1 MLRKRCE
8 LCLVTSYNGQMKYF
22 RLIAVIIFIVAA
34 LLVFPNRIPEFAG
47 LWLLWCSIR
56 VVQEKLTRL
65 ELLLI
70 PMWLLI
76 KWPEMTWAVG
86 VFVALLLLVNFQI
99 KNPKRH
105 KLLVCLLWVGWAI
118 WLVHHHAGSSG
129 TNVSSNPG
137 GPVVCLGDSLTD
149 YGYPDE
155 LKKLIQQPVAD
166 FGFNGYTTDDGLK
179 LVAEIV
185 DLKPDKVVIELG
197 GHDYKNGESRSK
209 TEANLRSM
217 IESFHGAGAKIVLVE
232 IPHGFINDPWYGLDR
247 QLAREYDLDLIP
259 DTLIRRLVF
268 WGPLIPPGC
277 WFPTTQHLS
286 VDSLHPNDQGNQLM
300 AETVAGYLQ

>member
-1 MLRKRCE
+1 MR
-8 LCLVTSYNGQMKYF
+8 YF
-22 RLIAVIIFIVAA
+22 RFIVVIFFIVAA

-56 VVQEKLTRL
+56 VVQEKLTQL

-76 KWPEMTWAVG
+76 KWPEATWAMG
-86 VFVALLLLVNFQI
+86 IFVVAVLVVCALSQNSKQ
-99 KNPKRH
+99 R
-105 KLLVCLLWVGWAI
+105 KLLACLLWVGWAI

-129 TNVSSNPG
+129 TNVSSNPN

-185 DLKPDKVVIELG
+185 DLKPHTVVLELG
-197 GHDYKNGESRSK
+197 GHDFNTGESRSK

-217 IESFHGAGAKIVLVE
+217 IESFRDAGATVVLVE
-232 IPHGFINDPWYGLDR
+232 IVHGFSMIRGTDSIVSW
-247 QLAREYDLDLIP
+247 LAN
-259 DTLIRRLVF
+259 
-268 WGPLIPPGC
+268 
-277 WFPTTQHLS
+277 TTWI
-286 VDSLHPNDQGNQLM
+286 
-300 AETVAGYLQ
+300 